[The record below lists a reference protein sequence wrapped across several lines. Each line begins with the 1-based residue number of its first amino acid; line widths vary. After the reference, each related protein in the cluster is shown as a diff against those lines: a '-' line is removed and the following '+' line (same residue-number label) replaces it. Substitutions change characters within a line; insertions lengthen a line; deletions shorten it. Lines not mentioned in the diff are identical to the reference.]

1 MSKKYITPKIMVKR
15 IDSLHLLAGSPE
27 GKKEV
32 KLEMDGGIT
41 GPTLKNNVESFD
53 NMRSKKYD
61 LWEQYE
67 WLTWALWMINGVQH
81 NVFAR
86 RFFMIEHAYFII
98 SQTVF
103 RPLIFSFFTF
113 ERRTLTADAL
123 TAT

>member
-1 MSKKYITPKIMVKR
+1 MVKR

-32 KLEMDGGIT
+32 KLEMDGGIM

-67 WLTWALWMINGVQH
+67 
-81 NVFAR
+81 
-86 RFFMIEHAYFII
+86 
-98 SQTVF
+98 
-103 RPLIFSFFTF
+103 
-113 ERRTLTADAL
+113 
-123 TAT
+123 

>member
-27 GKKEV
+27 GQKEV
-32 KLEMDGGIT
+32 KLEMDGGIM

-67 WLTWALWMINGVQH
+67 
-81 NVFAR
+81 
-86 RFFMIEHAYFII
+86 
-98 SQTVF
+98 
-103 RPLIFSFFTF
+103 
-113 ERRTLTADAL
+113 
-123 TAT
+123 